1 MYFEEVLLRRLY
13 ELVSGADQHEIIA
26 IFGKDQTIQSRAFK
40 FFINHNYDNF
50 MHLVT
55 DNLHFNAFGMRMDL
69 YGSYS
74 LRKNVLKLLTF
85 SRINARLRDLQEGA
99 PEPLTMYGDSIYPR
113 LSHLKSSWRR
123 GGEEVVQ
130 SCSSPSIN
138 AVAHQLFL
146 YVLGII
152 FRLHE

>member
-1 MYFEEVLLRRLY
+1 
-13 ELVSGADQHEIIA
+13 
-26 IFGKDQTIQSRAFK
+26 
-40 FFINHNYDNF
+40 

-123 GGEEVVQ
+123 GGEDDVQ
-130 SCSSPSIN
+130 SCSSPGIN
-138 AVAHQLFL
+138 AVALQLFL
-146 YVLGII
+146 YVVGII